1 MTQMLSVKSLHKFII
16 CNEHMSPRLNCRYEF
31 LTPSS
36 VKNIPHQLINF
47 PQVFTS
53 NQRCHLV
60 EYKLRIS
67 AKPAVE
73 EQNFM
78 RLLSSW
84 FYVILTK
91 NY

>member
-1 MTQMLSVKSLHKFII
+1 MTQMLSVKNLHKFII

-53 NQRCHLV
+53 NQR
-60 EYKLRIS
+60 IS